1 MDKRVLPNDILLG
14 EVTALLREG
23 RDAVIIPKGSS
34 MLPTIRGD
42 RDRVTLHRQEEV
54 RDGDIV
60 LVHTGGRYILHRVIA
75 VDGDALTLMGDG
87 NLQGTEHCTTQDV
100 CGTVIEI
107 QRPGGRARKPG
118 PGRFWRAIKPLR
130 RYILGI
136 YRRLI

>member
-42 RDRVTLHRQEEV
+42 RDRVTLRRQEEV

-75 VDGDALTLMGDG
+75 VDGDALTLMGDVP
-87 NLQGTEHCTTQDV
+87 TT
-100 CGTVIEI
+100 CG
-107 QRPGGRARKPG
+107 RPARAASGAPSNR
-118 PGRFWRAIKPLR
+118 
-130 RYILGI
+130 
-136 YRRLI
+136 

>member
-1 MDKRVLPNDILLG
+1 M
-14 EVTALLREG
+14 
-23 RDAVIIPKGSS
+23 
-34 MLPTIRGD
+34 
-42 RDRVTLHRQEEV
+42 
-54 RDGDIV
+54 
-60 LVHTGGRYILHRVIA
+60 
-75 VDGDALTLMGDG
+75 DGDALTLMGDG